1 MFLRRKTGTGA
12 TARRRP
18 SRECNVGIEGLDTRA
33 VPTLIF
39 PAPGSPLVESGQQPA
54 SLSVAFDEYGHGFAR
69 TDLTN
74 PFTGQ
79 PTITAEPLLTNR
91 ITGPLTAVPGVTG
104 PGTANPLTLAYRLP
118 TPVWPGDVAVVNF
131 QTGQLSDLIRFTDSV
146 DTFSITGWMLYYSNT
161 GPGHPA
167 DAPADTGIPAFTI
180 TPFTQIA
187 TEFGV
192 EGYEVIQY
200 AADGGSL
207 YSGLSD
213 GNLLPI
219 GGDPASVPEPSSLIL
234 ATCGGVVVLGSCWG
248 TAQIAAKISFKGLV
262 GRFGSHRMVVAHV
275 GKVVERLWTFLS

>member
-1 MFLRRKTGTGA
+1 MFLRRKIGAGA

-18 SRECNVGIEGLDTRA
+18 AHECKVGIECLDTRA
-33 VPTLIF
+33 VPAIIVPT
-39 PAPGSPLVESGQQPA
+39 PGSPLVESGQQPA

-69 TDLTN
+69 TVLTN

-79 PTITAEPLLTNR
+79 PTTTAGPLLTNR

-118 TPVWPGDVAVVNF
+118 TPVWPGDVVVLSL
-131 QTGQLSDLIRFTDSV
+131 TGEISDLIRFTDSV
-146 DTFSITGWMLYYSNT
+146 NASWITGWMLYYSDT
-161 GPGHPA
+161 RPGDSA
-167 DAPADTGIPAFTI
+167 DAPADTGIPAFAI

-213 GNLLPI
+213 GNLLPF
-219 GGDPASVPEPSSLIL
+219 GGDPATVPEPSSLIL

-248 TAQIAAKISFKGLV
+248 TAQTAVESRSDA
-262 GRFGSHRMVVAHV
+262 VV
-275 GKVVERLWTFLS
+275 